1 MKPAT
6 PLTYFQHHK
15 ALLLDLFHHCQMQFP
30 FADDRASDID
40 IEFIDRLQ
48 MLAAAETANDDFQQQ
63 GQYLLTQV
71 VTHYPHITPRVN
83 RDLFWFFGG
92 ECLHY
97 MGDDELAL
105 YQQLDEM
112 LSDDAKLDYQ
122 KAKSKVFKLH

>member
-1 MKPAT
+1 MSCSQDPAINC
-6 PLTYFQHHK
+6 K
-15 ALLLDLFHHCQMQFP
+15 
-30 FADDRASDID
+30 
-40 IEFIDRLQ
+40 
-48 MLAAAETANDDFQQQ
+48 TANDDFQQQ

-105 YQQLDEM
+105 YQQLDEI
-112 LSDDAKLDYQ
+112 LSDDSTLDYL
-122 KAKSKVFKLH
+122 KAKSRVFKLH